1 MKRRAR
7 GTGKV
12 GDRDLLPLGR
22 EMGDDRQVLQGLSAG
37 ESVVLD
43 PPAELKEGMK
53 VKMAEEAAE

>member
-1 MKRRAR
+1 MV
-7 GTGKV
+7 TEE
-12 GDRDLLPLGR
+12 DLVEQRELRLGR

-43 PPAELKEGMK
+43 PPAELKEGVK

>member
-1 MKRRAR
+1 MVSEQDTVEERELK
-7 GTGKV
+7 
-12 GDRDLLPLGR
+12 LGR

-43 PPAELKEGMK
+43 PPAELKDGAK